1 MGKWIDAKGWMKD
14 DRLNKRQKVADDV
27 IPAQETEEVT
37 ESEVVV
43 YKPLKCK
50 CGSRKVH
57 CYGADRPILYYKC
70 MECGRK
76 FKVLERE

>member
-1 MGKWIDAKGWMKD
+1 MAKWINAKGWMND
-14 DRLNKRQKVADDV
+14 DRLMKRQKVPDNGLPEKEIVEA
-27 IPAQETEEVT
+27 P
-37 ESEVVV
+37 ESEVIVH
-43 YKPLKCK
+43 KPLKCK

-76 FKVLERE
+76 FKVLERD